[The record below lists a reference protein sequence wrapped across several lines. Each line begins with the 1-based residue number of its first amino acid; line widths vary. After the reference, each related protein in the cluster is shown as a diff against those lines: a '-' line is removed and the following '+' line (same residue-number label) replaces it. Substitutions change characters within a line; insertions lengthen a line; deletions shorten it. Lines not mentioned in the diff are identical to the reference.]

1 MKDTGDSFFIRYCR
15 DGPTVQVAAVFYES
29 AALIAAFDDS
39 ADSTEETRQTRA
51 KESRRSRRMEAAG
64 DLAAS
69 T

>member
-39 ADSTEETRQTRA
+39 ADSTEGVTPDPSEGIKTVSADGGGGRP
-51 KESRRSRRMEAAG
+51 G
-64 DLAAS
+64 G
-69 T
+69 